1 MKRHLVPCLALSAS
15 LILTGCSSGQTHEET
30 LLSQAAGIA
39 SDAAVLSVD
48 GRDVPAW
55 QVLYW
60 LAYACDYIAAS
71 YEDGAIQ
78 WNEELKVAQKCT
90 MCAHLLDDGWT
101 EPRCVQACPI
111 RPVDSRLVEQVLTE
125 NDRFFFVKD
134 LEQNLARC
142 ADQWALPGELGIR
155 LD

>member
-1 MKRHLVPCLALSAS
+1 MFTGRMKN
-15 LILTGCSSGQTHEET
+15 GET
-30 LLSQAAGIA
+30 FDYSH
-39 SDAAVLSVD
+39 VD
-48 GRDVPAW
+48 PG
-55 QVLYW
+55 
-60 LAYACDYIAAS
+60 
-71 YEDGAIQ
+71 EDM
-78 WNEELKVAQKCT
+78 QK
-90 MCAHLLDDGWT
+90 LLDVIQAVKTG
-101 EPRCVQACPI
+101 EPPVCGIRADLPHIEAVRMVQACPI